1 MVLCFR
7 SVSDLIQPPAQA
19 EPMEGQKMETATAS
33 NGQVAQWQI
42 VRDMVKNLDQAQ
54 IDALIEAIDE
64 AVQAICNN
72 YEVA

>member
-1 MVLCFR
+1 
-7 SVSDLIQPPAQA
+7 
-19 EPMEGQKMETATAS
+19 METATAS

-54 IDALIEAIDE
+54 IDALIQAIDE
-64 AVQAICNN
+64 AVQAICND